1 MPLSAELLERH
12 LGIRPTSA
20 TEATLRTL
28 IWTGLQLTGAQEG
41 SLLVLDTLHNELRFA
56 MTVGNEESEATLL
69 DQPVPL
75 GAGISG
81 LAAASR
87 EVQIGAPKFRDVK
100 QSQKLGHDP
109 EAVIAAP
116 ILAGDELLG
125 VLTCVSFEPG
135 KRFGTDQGRLYGG
148 FAVIAGVVIDQER
161 RLARLETG
169 AMAAPA
175 DPREQRIVE
184 IAARLGQE
192 RPDALTDALAV
203 LERIERPALGP
214 ATPRTA

>member
-12 LGIRPTSA
+12 LGIRPTST
-20 TEATLRTL
+20 TEATLRML
-28 IWTGLQLTGAQEG
+28 IWTSLQLTGAQEG
-41 SLLVLDTLHNELRFA
+41 SLLVLDRSGNELRFA

-87 EVQIGAPKFRDVK
+87 EVQIGAPKYRDIK
-100 QSQKLGHDP
+100 QSQKIGTDP

-135 KRFGTDQGRLYGG
+135 KRFGTEQGRLYGG

-161 RLARLETG
+161 RLARLERGTV
-169 AMAAPA
+169 AAA
-175 DPREQRIVE
+175 DPREQRIME
-184 IAARLGQE
+184 IATRLGRE
-192 RPDALTDALAV
+192 RPDALTDAVAV
-203 LERIERPALGP
+203 LERIERLALGP
-214 ATPRTA
+214 ATPRAA